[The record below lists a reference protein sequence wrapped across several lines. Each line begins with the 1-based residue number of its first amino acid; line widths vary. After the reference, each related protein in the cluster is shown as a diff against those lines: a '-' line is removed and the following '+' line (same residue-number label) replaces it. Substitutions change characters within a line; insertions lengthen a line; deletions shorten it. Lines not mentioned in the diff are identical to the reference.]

1 MKKENK
7 DLPITWTCDPGKD
20 NTIRSKEHQKY
31 LIEQYNRNRP
41 ADQQVSNMAELN
53 RALLDTEIKYVGRTV
68 TLSERRVYHK
78 YAEITISIPKDI
90 PVDQVDKW
98 LEDNDHTWAIDLDK
112 ALAKADYEFGFG
124 IDEHRYMCEED
135 QETESRYDINGEN
148 YGGHL

>member
-1 MKKENK
+1 MKKENE
-7 DLPITWTCDPGKD
+7 DLPITWTCEEGKD
-20 NTIRSKEHQKY
+20 NTIRSKEHQDF

-41 ADQQVSNMAELN
+41 ADQQVSDMAELN

-98 LEDNDHTWAIDLDK
+98 LEDNDHTWALDLDK

>member
-20 NTIRSKEHQKY
+20 NTIRSKEHQEY

-41 ADQQVSNMAELN
+41 VDQQVSDMAELN
-53 RALLDTEIKYVGRTV
+53 RALLSTEIKYIGRTV
-68 TLSERRVYHK
+68 TLSERRVFHK
-78 YAEITISIPKDI
+78 YGEIVISIPKDI
-90 PVDQVDKW
+90 PQDDVHQW
-98 LEDNDHTWAIDLDK
+98 LMDNEHTWEKDLDK

-124 IDEHRYMCEED
+124 LDEHRHMCKDD
-135 QETESRYDINGEN
+135 QSTESRYDINGEK